1 MTTNETA
8 AASSLEMDI
17 RPAND
22 ELLKETGEVHQ
33 KLLSENADEPT
44 KDEETKEPIDRF
56 YIVYFIFVIHGIG
69 VLMPWN
75 MFITANDYFVNYK
88 LAPNTNV
95 TGTEVEKTVYQNYF
109 LGLLGFVAQIPTVI
123 INGVNTFSH
132 VKGGNISTR
141 IVWSIII
148 VCVMFVATIVL
159 AMVDSS
165 EWPAAFFWLTMV
177 SVVIINM
184 ANGIYQ
190 NSIFGT
196 AACLPMKYPNAV
208 IVGSNISGT
217 LTSVIMLLSIAGS
230 PNPRTSAIYYFLTAI
245 FILLLAFNTF
255 YILDF
260 LPFYRYH
267 SNKGKKP
274 KASKEDD
281 NTRPPYWEIFK
292 QCWLHDLSVFL
303 VFFVTLSVFPA
314 VQANI
319 RASDPNFFISEKY
332 YSPVTCF
339 LLFNLFAVVGNVISA
354 FVQKPGPRWAWIPIT
369 LRLLF
374 IPFFMFCN
382 FNPTT
387 RNLPVLISN
396 DYVYIVGAIALAVTS
411 GYFSSLAMMYAPNSV
426 RNPEHKGVAGMM
438 GAFFLVLG
446 IFIGVTFSIPVTMFI
461 TNVGNAG
468 GSADN
473 GLSTVATFT
482 NSSSLL

>member
-1 MTTNETA
+1 MATKEA
-8 AASSLEMDI
+8 EASSLEMDI
-17 RPAND
+17 RPA
-22 ELLKETGEVHQ
+22 KESGEVHQ
-33 KLLSENADEPT
+33 TLLSENGDATT
-44 KDEETKEPIDRF
+44 KETTKEPIDKF
-56 YIVYFIFVIHGIG
+56 YIVYIIFIVHGIG

-88 LAPNTNV
+88 LAPSTN
-95 TGTEVEKTVYQNYF
+95 GTTTDGGEKTVYQNYF
-109 LGLLGFVAQIPTVI
+109 LGVLGFVAQIPTVI

-132 VKGGNISTR
+132 SKGGNISSR
-141 IVWSIII
+141 IVWSIIVVVI
-148 VCVMFVATIVL
+148 MFVATIAL

-208 IVGSNISGT
+208 VIGSNISGT
-217 LTSVIMLLSIAGS
+217 LTSVIMLISIAGT
-230 PNPRTSAIYYFLTAI
+230 PNPRTSAIFYFLAAI
-245 FILLLAFNTF
+245 FILLMAFDTF

-274 KASKEDD
+274 KESHED
-281 NTRPPYWEIFK
+281 NSRPPYLQIFK
-292 QCWLHDLSVFL
+292 QCWKHDLSVFL

-354 FVQKPGPRWAWIPIT
+354 FIQKPGPRWAWIPIT
-369 LRLLF
+369 LRLFF

-382 FNPTT
+382 FNPTS

-396 DYVYIVGAIALAVTS
+396 DYVYIVGAIAMAVTS
-411 GYFSSLAMMYAPNSV
+411 GYFSSLAMMYAPDSV
-426 RNPEHKGVAGMM
+426 KNPEHKGVAGMM
-438 GAFFLVLG
+438 AAFFLVLG

-461 TNVGNAG
+461 TNVGSG
-468 GSADN
+468 GSGSSVDEY
-473 GLSTVATFT
+473 STVSYYT
-482 NSSSLL
+482 NTSSLLL